1 MNLSMTLPTM
11 LPHGRAEILEW
22 CRLAD
27 EGPWVSLA
35 VPERITYSSH
45 DEPPHVSSS
54 LWCALGPQAEER
66 LRHYAYDYMKI
77 FGEEVGRWAA
87 ESVACHTPDAL
98 SRAIDNA
105 RDAGADEF
113 FLVPT
118 TAEPEELNRIREA
131 LGI

>member
-1 MNLSMTLPTM
+1 MFRPASGARSARTRRS
-11 LPHGRAEILEW
+11 G
-22 CRLAD
+22 
-27 EGPWVSLA
+27 
-35 VPERITYSSH
+35 
-45 DEPPHVSSS
+45 
-54 LWCALGPQAEER
+54 CA
-66 LRHYAYDYMKI
+66 I
-77 FGEEVGRWAA
+77 
-87 ESVACHTPDAL
+87 SVACHTPDAL